1 MERVSTIKKAILD
14 NNGTV
19 EFEVGG
25 SSVQLDHFGIIA
37 LGTNRYVV
45 TIPKETSTRNS
56 NSNKK
61 HFFGDMWQI
70 KLIDDK
76 PTVISKSICTLNEYA
91 SSINRAVSTFN
102 RRFKNAEKNQ
112 VEILEL
118 IKI

>member
-14 NNGTV
+14 NNGMV

-25 SSVQLDHFGIIA
+25 LGIQLEYFGIIA
-37 LGTNRYVV
+37 LGTNRYAV
-45 TIPKETSTRNS
+45 TLPKMSSTSS
-56 NSNKK
+56 SKK

-70 KLIDDK
+70 KLVNDK
-76 PTVISKSICTLNEYA
+76 PTVISKSMCTVNEYA
-91 SSINRAVSTFN
+91 TTIGRAVSTFN
-102 RRFKNAEKNQ
+102 KRFKNAEKNQ